1 MAINTCVL
9 TVLATATVVFG
20 LAGQSQVQAAPNLSV
35 LWAFGGLEAN
45 DGTTLDAPLRADDH
59 GNLYGTTAGGGDKG
73 ASSRGTV
80 FELTPPAPGQT
91 QWSEKILWTFL
102 GPDGAAPAGGLIAD
116 ARGNLYGTTE
126 TGGANGNNGTVFELT
141 PPEPQQTQWS
151 EQVLWSFSGGSDGG
165 IPFAGLIMDRRG
177 NLYGTTAAG
186 GLGYGVIF
194 ELTPPAR
201 GKTQWSESVLWSF
214 SGGSD
219 GNDPAAGLLMDRD
232 GKLYGTT
239 AFGGNGCGVVFE
251 LTPPRGG
258 RQWSERVL
266 WSFTCG
272 LDGAKPLASLIMDR
286 RGNLYGTTSVGGMF
300 SNGVAFQLLP
310 PAHGGFKWTE
320 RVLWSFSGGSDGSA
334 PVANLLMD
342 DKGNLYGTTFL
353 GGAVY
358 DDGTAFELMPPARGG
373 TQWSERVLWALA
385 DSRDGAEP
393 KAGLIADAKGNLYGT
408 ASIEGPNGGGTAF
421 KITP

>member
-1 MAINTCVL
+1 M
-9 TVLATATVVFG
+9 
-20 LAGQSQVQAAPNLSV
+20 
-35 LWAFGGLEAN
+35 
-45 DGTTLDAPLRADDH
+45 PLGADDH

-91 QWSEKILWTFL
+91 RWSEKILWTFL

-141 PPEPQQTQWS
+141 PAGPQQTQWS

-165 IPFAGLIMDRRG
+165 IPFAGLIMDRR
-177 NLYGTTAAG
+177 
-186 GLGYGVIF
+186 
-194 ELTPPAR
+194 
-201 GKTQWSESVLWSF
+201 
-214 SGGSD
+214 
-219 GNDPAAGLLMDRD
+219 
-232 GKLYGTT
+232 
-239 AFGGNGCGVVFE
+239 
-251 LTPPRGG
+251 
-258 RQWSERVL
+258 
-266 WSFTCG
+266 
-272 LDGAKPLASLIMDR
+272 
-286 RGNLYGTTSVGGMF
+286 
-300 SNGVAFQLLP
+300 
-310 PAHGGFKWTE
+310 
-320 RVLWSFSGGSDGSA
+320 
-334 PVANLLMD
+334 
-342 DKGNLYGTTFL
+342 GNLYGTTFL

-408 ASIEGPNGGGTAF
+408 ASVEGPNGGGTAF
-421 KITP
+421 KMTP